1 MKCLKTSLRSTCDKK
16 AGNRLFLGAALAMVT
31 RCFCRNRG
39 ILNIFT
45 LYNLYKK
52 DAMKILNFVCS
63 DVLTIDNEYG
73 IIIIEREVISMNTA
87 LKQEIIIS
95 MIIKGFNL
103 GRHNIDWYVK
113 NFTLAELK
121 EVQKIFEKTI
131 DK

>member
-1 MKCLKTSLRSTCDKK
+1 
-16 AGNRLFLGAALAMVT
+16 
-31 RCFCRNRG
+31 
-39 ILNIFT
+39 
-45 LYNLYKK
+45 
-52 DAMKILNFVCS
+52 
-63 DVLTIDNEYG
+63 
-73 IIIIEREVISMNTA
+73 MNTA

>member
-1 MKCLKTSLRSTCDKK
+1 
-16 AGNRLFLGAALAMVT
+16 
-31 RCFCRNRG
+31 
-39 ILNIFT
+39 
-45 LYNLYKK
+45 
-52 DAMKILNFVCS
+52 MKILNFVCS